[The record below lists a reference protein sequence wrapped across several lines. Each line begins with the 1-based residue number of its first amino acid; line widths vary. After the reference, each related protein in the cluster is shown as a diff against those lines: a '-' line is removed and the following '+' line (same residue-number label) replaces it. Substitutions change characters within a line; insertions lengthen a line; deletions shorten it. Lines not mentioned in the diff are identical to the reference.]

1 MNGQRGQD
9 SIRIGSPG
17 TAGISGIRRA
27 ARARRPLLIGA
38 VAVGLAMVAAT
49 PAGAQP
55 APEIIGRSSW
65 TTGGQAGVVGA
76 TFEAVV
82 PSGGSYTVGLS
93 IAGTGFVGS
102 LSGVADS
109 GLGGSCCVGGDGRSI
124 SCTWAAP
131 QAGATASITATVNV
145 SAFPPGGTVWTAVP
159 TIAPGTNV
167 QVFNT
172 GTFRWG
178 DAPVTPQPDDT
189 TTTTEPTTT
198 SPDATTPEVTTDA
211 PTATTTS
218 AATTAAPA
226 AGGTSGTAGG
236 GGGAATTTRKPSTG
250 ALPATGGVTRPLVPI
265 AALLVIAGAA
275 VVTVTSRRPRERR

>member
-1 MNGQRGQD
+1 M
-9 SIRIGSPG
+9 
-17 TAGISGIRRA
+17 
-27 ARARRPLLIGA
+27 
-38 VAVGLAMVAAT
+38 
-49 PAGAQP
+49 
-55 APEIIGRSSW
+55 
-65 TTGGQAGVVGA
+65 VGA

-109 GLGGSCCVGGDGRSI
+109 GLGGSCTVGGDGRSI

-211 PTATTTS
+211 PAATTTS

-226 AGGTSGTAGG
+226 AAGTSGTTG
-236 GGGAATTTRKPSTG
+236 GGGAVTTTRKPSTG